1 MFSDASIS
9 RMTIEKQQAIIARAR
24 RGRAE
29 ALSALARSGARVLWN
44 VGLRLRRAWAVARTR
59 AQLYALSDR
68 TLKDIGLHRSQIDS
82 LFR

>member
-1 MFSDASIS
+1 
-9 RMTIEKQQAIIARAR
+9 MTFDEQQAVIERAR
-24 RGRAE
+24 RARAE
-29 ALSALARSGARVLWN
+29 ALSALARSATRALWN
-44 VGLRLRRAWAVARTR
+44 GGLRLRRAWAVAHTR

>member
-1 MFSDASIS
+1 
-9 RMTIEKQQAIIARAR
+9 
-24 RGRAE
+24 
-29 ALSALARSGARVLWN
+29 
-44 VGLRLRRAWAVARTR
+44 VARTR

>member
-1 MFSDASIS
+1 
-9 RMTIEKQQAIIARAR
+9 MTIEKQQAIIARAR
-24 RGRAE
+24 RARTE
-29 ALSALARSGARVLWN
+29 ALSGVARSAALALWDG
-44 VGLRLRRAWAVARTR
+44 GLRLRRAWAVARTR

>member
-1 MFSDASIS
+1 
-9 RMTIEKQQAIIARAR
+9 MTFEQQQAVIERAR
-24 RGRAE
+24 RARGE
-29 ALSALARSGARVLWN
+29 ALSALVRSAARALWN
-44 VGLRLRRAWAVARTR
+44 GGLRLWRAWAVARTR